1 MEPPS
6 PTTTRRERA
15 RRQLRL
21 KRFFVLG
28 FAAALLAVAGAGVW
42 LLRGDDNRLP
52 PGVAIAGLD
61 LGGRTL
67 DEARSLLVSHAAQRV
82 EQPVRLVWAGG
93 GLETSGRAL
102 RASAEIEE
110 ALDAALGSRDGLGRL
125 LARLGL
131 AGEVGIPLRFSVGEQ
146 RLRRVVRRVAAE
158 VERPAR
164 PARLEVVGSEIVV
177 RPARAGTAIDRR
189 ALAAR
194 IALLPASV
202 ELVVRE
208 RPPAISDEVAERA
221 RTVALEL
228 VEAPPTIVYRKRR
241 LTFSRARLL
250 RALSFEQAGGAIR
263 VSLDPAELRPQLEQA
278 FGRFE
283 REPRDAQFVIDG
295 MRVRVASSRRGRT
308 ISAERIAASLVDNAG
323 QKQVRALFDRAE
335 PGLTTREAERLQIRE
350 LVSEFSTPYSC
361 CQPRVTNIQLAAS
374 ILDGQIIEAGG
385 SFSLNERLG
394 QRTAERGFVAA
405 PQISDGRL
413 EDAIGGGVSQT
424 ATTLYNA
431 AFFAG
436 LELVAHTPHQFYI
449 SRYPMGR
456 EATVSWGG
464 PELIFRNDWPA
475 AILVKVIATDTFI
488 TVRFYSSKLGR
499 RVETETGEPHDFR
512 PARVIRE
519 LNPELPPGTETVV
532 QSGGVRGFSV
542 EYTRKVYRGKRL
554 LRDERFSVRYD
565 PEDTIVEYGP
575 PVQEQPA
582 ETGEQPAETGEQPAE
597 TGNAPP
603 AETKPAETKPA
614 ETAPAETAPT
624 VIGAE
629 RRAGAR

>member
-1 MEPPS
+1 MTAGGGS
-6 PTTTRRERA
+6 P
-15 RRQLRL
+15 
-21 KRFFVLG
+21 
-28 FAAALLAVAGAGVW
+28 AAAGTA
-42 LLRGDDNRLP
+42 
-52 PGVAIAGLD
+52 
-61 LGGRTL
+61 
-67 DEARSLLVSHAAQRV
+67 
-82 EQPVRLVWAGG
+82 AGG
-93 GLETSGRAL
+93 GLDVFRNRPFLLLWLAQAATQIGGNMVIFGLTVIIAKSTGSTTAVSAL
-102 RASAEIEE
+102 I
-110 ALDAALGSRDGLGRL
+110 LT
-125 LARLGL
+125 
-131 AGEVGIPLRFSVGEQ
+131 F
-146 RLRRVVRRVAAE
+146 
-158 VERPAR
+158 
-164 PARLEVVGSEIVV
+164 
-177 RPARAGTAIDRR
+177 
-189 ALAAR
+189 
-194 IALLPASV
+194 LLPAVLFSALAGV
-202 ELVVRE
+202 FVDRLDRRLVLIATNVLRGLAFIAMFFVGDHLGLIYLLNILVSTITVFFAPAEAAMIPILVPRKQLLSANGIFTLTLNAAFALGFTLIGPLIVKIAGAPILIAIVALLYFGAAAFCVTLPSAPPAAKSAGPTDARGRVRE
-208 RPPAISDEVAERA
+208 AEDAISSV
-221 RTVALEL
+221 L
-228 VEAPPTIVYRKRR
+228 VQ
-241 LTFSRARLL
+241 L
-250 RALSFEQAGGAIR
+250 REGLQYIQAHREIR
-263 VSLDPAELRPQLEQA
+263 WSLIYL
-278 FGRFE
+278 G
-283 REPRDAQFVIDG
+283 
-295 MRVRVASSRRGRT
+295 
-308 ISAERIAASLVDNAG
+308 IAASLVDNAG